1 MKSAFL
7 LLSLLAL
14 AAMLAA
20 AQAMPAS
27 HFAPPSN
34 QAATAATQADST
46 SNDLRGCL
54 QGSNGNYTLVDHQGK
69 AHRVAGDNHL
79 LWDDEGHEVDMTGSY
94 GAAHTFHETQ
104 VMDIDSRC
112 WNFSMK

>member
-46 SNDLRGCL
+46 TNDLRGCL
-54 QGSNGNYTLVDHQGK
+54 QGSSGNYTLLDHQGK
-69 AHRVAGDNHL
+69 AHRVTGDNHL
-79 LWDDEGHEVDMTGSY
+79 LWDDEGHEVDITG
-94 GAAHTFHETQ
+94 ATAPPCTFHETS

>member
-14 AAMLAA
+14 AATMAA
-20 AQAMPAS
+20 AQA
-27 HFAPPSN
+27 APQPV
-34 QAATAATQADST
+34 ST
-46 SNDLRGCL
+46 STSISQNSAKANDLRGCL
-54 QGSNGNYTLVDHQGK
+54 QGSKGNYALVDHQGK
-69 AHRVAGDNHL
+69 AHRVTGDNHL

-94 GAAHTFHETQ
+94 GANNTFHETQ